1 MNEDDTRLL
10 VTGGCLSHVIIFIVG
25 FLLAVL
31 LLGSCTTTEYVT
43 VPEVHTEHHWHTDS
57 VIRRDSVYHDKQT
70 TVMQLDSAAMARYGI
85 QLKNTERAWLVQSNE
100 LLARLTAL
108 EHMTASRD
116 TIRDSIPTPYPVIK
130 EVPAT
135 LTWWQTFRLH
145 LGDIALALL
154 AATILLAVAKWRK
167 WQV

>member
-25 FLLAVL
+25 FLLAVIL
-31 LLGSCTTTEYVT
+31 FSSCTTTEYVT
-43 VPEVHTEHHWHTDS
+43 VPEIHTDTLMVTQHSRDSIYVHDSIWVSEQQRGDTILLTTTKWLTKYIERLRHDTIYKSKTDS
-57 VIRRDSVYHDKQT
+57 VPQ
-70 TVMQLDSAAMARYGI
+70 
-85 QLKNTERAWLVQSNE
+85 
-100 LLARLTAL
+100 
-108 EHMTASRD
+108 
-116 TIRDSIPTPYPVIK
+116 PYPVIK

-145 LGDIALALL
+145 LGDIALAVLGILTLL
-154 AATILLAVAKWRK
+154 GIARWRK